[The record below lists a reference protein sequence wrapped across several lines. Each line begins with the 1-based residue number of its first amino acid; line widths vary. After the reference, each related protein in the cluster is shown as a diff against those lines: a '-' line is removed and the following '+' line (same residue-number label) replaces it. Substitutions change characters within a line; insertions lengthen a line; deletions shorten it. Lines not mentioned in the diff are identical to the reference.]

1 MRRLKTSQSH
11 RLGAQ
16 NVNKADDALPHLY
29 YPVFVRQDN
38 GATTPNRLMWPAFW
52 GRVVGGKVKLLA
64 PESVK
69 RVMAKARLALTR
81 SATGSWPVLDN
92 TTLVRVLEL
101 LGAAGT
107 HAANAYFVVLRK
119 VFFWVALAAAIPAVG
134 SAMLAMFPLLASV
147 RQPLLFEV
155 HRYAVA
161 TLSVSAVVFS
171 ACALVAWL
179 RLNPENLEEPARTAR
194 SRERV

>member
-1 MRRLKTSQSH
+1 MIH
-11 RLGAQ
+11 AGA
-16 NVNKADDALPHLY
+16 A
-29 YPVFVRQDN
+29 PVFTA
-38 GATTPNRLMWPAFW
+38 GAVLITLFWAHRNRFGRADWNRL
-52 GRVVGGKVKLLA
+52 R
-64 PESVK
+64 
-69 RVMAKARLALTR
+69 R
-81 SATGSWPVLDN
+81 PV
-92 TTLVRVLEL
+92 
-101 LGAAGT
+101 GAAGT

-161 TLSVSAVVFS
+161 TLSVSAVVFA
-171 ACALVAWL
+171 ACALGAWL
-179 RLNPENLEEPARTAR
+179 CRNPENPEEPARTTR